1 MQIILGEQELSL
13 IVQESIQDIW
23 ARPQQPVLARR
34 AQGSCKTQGYEADT
48 ILCGAGGLST
58 IKDV

>member
-1 MQIILGEQELSL
+1 MQITLGEQELSL
-13 IVQESIQDIW
+13 IVQESIRDIW
-23 ARPQQPVLARR
+23 ARPQQPFLARR
-34 AQGSCKTQGYEADT
+34 AQGSCKTRGYEAGI